1 MYLSRLIL
9 NPRTRRVQR
18 ELANPYEL
26 HRTLMAAFP
35 PNLPQG
41 ERVLYRVDVDARS
54 GVPVVLLQSHSQP
67 DWAWLGDPRASGYL
81 QQAPEAKT
89 FCLTFVAAQ
98 TLTFRLR
105 ANPTVKRWLPRDR
118 DNLDREKKP
127 MRLPIT
133 SDENLRS
140 WLDRKG
146 TSGGFRVVTAIV
158 HQEGTLVVRQRRRPA
173 TPERDQE
180 RSARS
185 RKLTFHAVL
194 FEGILQVTDPEALW
208 STVQQGIG
216 SAKGFGFGLLSL
228 APAQ

>member
-1 MYLSRLIL
+1 MYLSKLIL
-9 NPRTRRVQR
+9 NPRARRVQR

-26 HRTLMAAFP
+26 HRSLMAAFP

-54 GVPVVLLQSHSQP
+54 GVPAALLQSHSQP

-81 QQAPEAKT
+81 QRPPETKA
-89 FCLTFVAAQ
+89 FDLTFVTGQ

-105 ANPTVKRWLPRDR
+105 ANPTVKRWLPRDK
-118 DNLDREKKP
+118 DNPDSEKKP
-127 MRLPIT
+127 KRLPIT

-146 TSGGFRVVTAIV
+146 TQGGFRVFTAAI
-158 HQEGTLVVRQRRRPA
+158 HQEGTVVARQPRRPLA
-173 TPERDQE
+173 PELDE
-180 RSARS
+180 ARSVRS
-185 RKLTFHAVL
+185 RKLTFHAIL
-194 FEGILQVTDPEALW
+194 FEGLLQVTDPEGLW

-228 APAQ
+228 APAR